1 MKVKI
6 KLHHVTKFMRGQ
18 KFKIPSTF
26 TEAAQSN
33 SSVNSSAMQ
42 AVFSG
47 QLVHVMENAAH
58 VE

>member
-6 KLHHVTKFMRGQ
+6 ELHHVTKFMRGQ
-18 KFKIPSTF
+18 KFKIPSMS
-26 TEAAQSN
+26 TEAAQSKI
-33 SSVNSSAMQ
+33 SVNSSAMQ

-47 QLVHVMENAAH
+47 LLVHVLENAAH